1 MNNYKYAGATLT
13 PGISKELILELFS
26 GQVVQRKQIADSIV
40 QKHLS
45 RGGLNPKS
53 EASQCIK
60 AALRKMKKLGLAENA
75 YYAHWRIAHTPEY
88 SKTEVNESTQITQIP
103 HAKPDQSQ
111 STIEAIT
118 IGAGN
123 GAVYL
128 YYYPRDKKRARSKQ
142 IFECKVGMT
151 ESRVNVNSRVKSQST
166 TGIYE
171 SPEIG
176 LIIQTNT
183 PRELEKMIHGILEMK
198 GRRVDTSGNGKEWFM
213 TSPTEVAGIY
223 TILNSI

>member
-26 GQVVQRKQIADSIV
+26 GQVVERKQIADSIV
-40 QKHLS
+40 QKHLD
-45 RGGLNPKS
+45 RGGLHPKS
-53 EASQCIK
+53 EALQCIK
-60 AALRKMKKLGLAENA
+60 AALRNMKKLGLAENA
-75 YYAHWRIAHTPEY
+75 YYGHWRIAHTPEY
-88 SKTEVNESTQITQIP
+88 SKTEVNESTQITQVP
-103 HAKPDQSQ
+103 HAEPDQSQ
-111 STIEAIT
+111 PTIEAMT
-118 IGAGN
+118 IGTGN

-128 YYYPRDKKRARSKQ
+128 YYYPRDKKLGQSNSKQ
-142 IFECKVGMT
+142 IWECKVGMT
-151 ESRVNVNSRVKSQST
+151 ESSVNSRVKSQST
-166 TGIYE
+166 TNIYE

-183 PRELEKMIHGILEMK
+183 PRELEKVIHGILEMK
-198 GRRVDTSGNGKEWFM
+198 GRRVETSGNGKEWFM